1 MMKNYFIY
9 ITTNPEKNVLYIGIT
24 NNLKRRLTEHETN
37 KGKEETFAGKYYCY
51 KLIYW
56 ERYTRATDAIAREK
70 QLKNWTRAK
79 KESLIKT
86 MNPEWIFLNSEVFS
100 EGSF

>member
-37 KGKEETFAGKYYCY
+37 KGKEEIFAKKYYCY
-51 KLIYW
+51 KLIY
-56 ERYTRATDAIAREK
+56 
-70 QLKNWTRAK
+70 
-79 KESLIKT
+79 
-86 MNPEWIFLNSEVFS
+86 
-100 EGSF
+100 